1 MPVPFFQDQQAMRRG
16 WNDRA
21 ARDPFFYVETAYWDG
36 NVDRFFA
43 LGENTTRRLID
54 PLLSG
59 FGIPRGTALDI
70 GCGPGRF
77 SRALARRFDSVVA
90 VDVSD
95 QMIAKAKELNS
106 ERGRGNITFRV
117 NDGVTLPVGDRTMD
131 FVWSYEVFQHSP
143 SQEIIQ
149 ANILEVGRV
158 LRPSGLAMIHLKTGY
173 FRPAVHFV
181 LRHLPPK
188 AIALAMRLA
197 GVDPLLEERTFRGAP
212 PLRLGKIKSMIDRAG
227 LTVLAASSDPT
238 HPKGTRAFTLVGDP
252 LYWARYDSGV
262 EAPFASPIK
271 PDRTSI
277 G

>member
-1 MPVPFFQDQQAMRRG
+1 MPVPFQDQQAMQRG
-16 WNDRA
+16 WNARA

-43 LGENTTRRLID
+43 LGENTTRRVID
-54 PLLSG
+54 PVLTG
-59 FGIPRGTALDI
+59 FGVPRGIALDL
-70 GCGPGRF
+70 GCGLGRF
-77 SRALARRFDSVVA
+77 SRALARRFDSVTA
-90 VDVSD
+90 IDVSD
-95 QMIAKAKELNS
+95 QMVAKAEELNS
-106 ERGRGNITFRV
+106 ECGCQNITFQV
-117 NDGVTLPVGDRTMD
+117 NDGVTLPVSDHTID

-143 SQEIIQ
+143 SQEVIQ

-158 LRPSGLAMIHLKTGY
+158 LRPGGLAMIHLKTGY

-188 AIALAMRLA
+188 AITLAMRLV
-197 GVDPLLEERTFRGAP
+197 GVDPLMGEQTFLGAP
-212 PLRLGKIKSMIDRAG
+212 PLRLGKIKSMVDCAG

-238 HPKGTRAFTLVGDP
+238 HPKGTRAFTLAGDP

-262 EAPFASPIK
+262 EAPFAPPIK

>member
-1 MPVPFFQDQQAMRRG
+1 MSVLSQDEQEMRRG
-16 WNDRA
+16 WNARA

-36 NVDRFFA
+36 DVDRFFA
-43 LGENTTRRLID
+43 LGENTARRIID
-54 PLLSG
+54 PVLNG

-70 GCGPGRF
+70 GCGLGRF
-77 SRALARRFDSVVA
+77 SRALVQRFDSVIA

-106 ERGRGNITFRV
+106 ERGRENISFQV
-117 NDGVTLPVGDRTMD
+117 SDGVTLPVSDRAID
-131 FVWSYEVFQHSP
+131 FVWSYEVFQHIP
-143 SQEIIQ
+143 THEIIQ

-158 LRPSGLAMIHLKTGY
+158 LRPGGLAMIHLKTGY
-173 FRPAVHFV
+173 FRPAVHFL

-188 AIALAMRLA
+188 ATASAMRLA
-197 GVDPLLEERTFRGAP
+197 GVDPLMRERTFRGAP
-212 PLRLGKIKSMIDRAG
+212 PLRLGKIKAMIDRAG

-262 EAPFASPIK
+262 EAPFAPPTRPNS
-271 PDRTSI
+271 TSVA
-277 G
+277 